1 MEMFRLLIGPDN
13 GEATVAQI
21 CARAILLF
29 AFGILCIRVAG
40 RRTFSQYSPL
50 DIVVA
55 IVVGSNISR
64 IMTGK
69 APFVP
74 GLAATFLLVVLHRAV
89 AMASLH
95 WSALGRLAKSSPVE
109 LVRDGVVLEDAL
121 AAHQLS
127 RDDLLEGLRME
138 QVDDPGAVKSAKL
151 EGGGKISVVRRKD

>member
-1 MEMFRLLIGPDN
+1 MDMFRLLIGPDN

-21 CARAILLF
+21 CARAALLF
-29 AFGILCIRVAG
+29 MFGILCIRVAG

-74 GLAATFLLVVLHRAV
+74 GLAATFLLVALHRAV
-89 AMASLH
+89 AMASLR
-95 WSALGRLAKSSPVE
+95 WNLLGR
-109 LVRDGVVLEDAL
+109 
-121 AAHQLS
+121 
-127 RDDLLEGLRME
+127 M
-138 QVDDPGAVKSAKL
+138 
-151 EGGGKISVVRRKD
+151 